1 MRISDWSSDVCSSD
15 LVASSPNSERRAAPP
30 PASVGALDA
39 ELDEFLEGGAV
50 RVGWKT
56 AQGLAGG
63 PGIIAGAVEGGF
75 QRAVPDHQALRLD
88 DVVVALVEVLDGA
101 LPERPLDLV
110 ARLVGEDHRQ
120 GDLAL
125 AEVVSDGLA
134 QRRLLGGVV
143 EDVVDQL
150 EGDPEVAAE
159 AFQGRFLGLR
169 SFGDD
174 RSDLGGGGEQLRGLA
189 ADHLEIV
196 RLGGERKSTS

>member
-15 LVASSPNSERRAAPP
+15 
-30 PASVGALDA
+30 
-39 ELDEFLEGGAV
+39 
-50 RVGWKT
+50 
-56 AQGLAGG
+56 
-63 PGIIAGAVEGGF
+63 
-75 QRAVPDHQALRLD
+75 
-88 DVVVALVEVLDGA
+88 LVEVLDGA

-150 EGDPEVAAE
+150 EGD
-159 AFQGRFLGLR
+159 R
-169 SFGDD
+169 SEERRVGKECVSPC
-174 RSDLGGGGEQLRGLA
+174 RSRWSPS
-189 ADHLEIV
+189 H
-196 RLGGERKSTS
+196 